1 MPQSAFK
8 ALVSRHLT
16 KAVVLLFVALLF
28 ACGSSAT
35 ATPVPSTG
43 GDTPA
48 ATEAPA
54 SGSSASSPTAVP
66 KATEAPEAKT
76 APAGIIN
83 MGQKETGIFEAHPS
97 MSSSPRIQFTSSS
110 VGEGLITTAK
120 DLSAKPMLA
129 ASWEISDDFLEW
141 TWHFQENVEFH
152 KGYGKMTA
160 EDVLYSYQQWNAG
173 ALHARS
179 GIMGEYFSVGGP
191 GREGASV
198 EIIDDHT
205 LWVNTGTPWVQQ
217 DVFEFMR
224 NGGGSSS
231 WVVSKKQ
238 SEELGIE
245 EASKDIAAT
254 GPWEIQ
260 EHASGEYWKMSAVKD
275 HWRQTPAFDGLVYWT
290 IPEES
295 ARVAGFQT
303 GQLDSFDMAFDSITT
318 VEEVEGAKVVGW
330 PNAGQAGLN
339 FYGQLYGLDKEG
351 NEYEHYDPTLAWVS
365 SDLDT
370 DSQAWKDAVN
380 VRKAMNIAIDR
391 EAIVSTILSGFGAP
405 QSIRDW
411 MGHDARANPDWVY
424 PYDPELAKTMLAE
437 AGYPDG
443 FAITLTPAI
452 RGAPGEVEACEAVAQ
467 YWEAIGIDVKLQHVP
482 YATIRPELITRKYQ
496 GVTCHTV
503 GIRLTPIIGAGN
515 YQTKSTFSYGSHHPW
530 MEEHVTATK
539 LETDPARI
547 QAGEREIY
555 DWIFDNAFMAS
566 TYTHDG
572 IWPVGPR
579 IEPGWQPTDYSEV
592 RTATAFEYA
601 QPR

>member
-1 MPQSAFK
+1 MPQAAFK

-16 KAVVLLFVALLF
+16 KGVVLLFVALLF

-66 KATEAPEAKT
+66 KATEAPEAKA
-76 APAGIIN
+76 APAGVIN

-110 VGEGLITTAK
+110 VGEGLITTGK
-120 DLSAKPMLA
+120 DLAAQPMLA
-129 ASWEISDDFLEW
+129 ASWEISDNFLEW

-152 KGYGKMTA
+152 KGYGNMTA
-160 EDVLYSYQQWNAG
+160 EDVLYSYQQWNEG

-238 SEELGIE
+238 SEEIGIE

-275 HWRQTPAFDGLVYWT
+275 HWRQTPAFDGLIYWT
-290 IPEES
+290 IPDES

-303 GQLDSFDMAFDSITT
+303 GQ
-318 VEEVEGAKVVGW
+318 
-330 PNAGQAGLN
+330 
-339 FYGQLYGLDKEG
+339 
-351 NEYEHYDPTLAWVS
+351 
-365 SDLDT
+365 
-370 DSQAWKDAVN
+370 
-380 VRKAMNIAIDR
+380 
-391 EAIVSTILSGFGAP
+391 
-405 QSIRDW
+405 
-411 MGHDARANPDWVY
+411 
-424 PYDPELAKTMLAE
+424 
-437 AGYPDG
+437 
-443 FAITLTPAI
+443 
-452 RGAPGEVEACEAVAQ
+452 
-467 YWEAIGIDVKLQHVP
+467 
-482 YATIRPELITRKYQ
+482 
-496 GVTCHTV
+496 
-503 GIRLTPIIGAGN
+503 
-515 YQTKSTFSYGSHHPW
+515 
-530 MEEHVTATK
+530 
-539 LETDPARI
+539 
-547 QAGEREIY
+547 
-555 DWIFDNAFMAS
+555 
-566 TYTHDG
+566 
-572 IWPVGPR
+572 
-579 IEPGWQPTDYSEV
+579 
-592 RTATAFEYA
+592 
-601 QPR
+601 